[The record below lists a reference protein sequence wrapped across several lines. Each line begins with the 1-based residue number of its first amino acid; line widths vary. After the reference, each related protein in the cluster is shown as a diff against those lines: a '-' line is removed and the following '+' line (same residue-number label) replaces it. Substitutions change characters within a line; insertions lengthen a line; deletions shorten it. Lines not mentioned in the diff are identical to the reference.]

1 MNAPLKTHQHEKH
14 MLAEI
19 WLKNFDSG
27 ELKLATVVRQRQ
39 GTGVESKI
47 SFYTSVMKKTREL
60 RVELKLKAEFFKKM
74 PEFRVLWH
82 E

>member
-14 MLAEI
+14 LLAEI
-19 WLKNFDSG
+19 WLKNIDSG
-27 ELKLATVVRQRQ
+27 ELKLAVLIRRRQ

-47 SFYTSVMKKTREL
+47 SFYNRVMKKTREL
-60 RVELKLKAEFFKKM
+60 RAELKLKAEFFKKM
-74 PEFRVLWH
+74 PEFKVLWH

>member
-14 MLAEI
+14 MLAEV
-19 WLKNFDSG
+19 WLKNMDSG

-39 GTGVESKI
+39 GAGVESKI
-47 SFYTSVMKKTREL
+47 SFYNRVMKTTRGL
-60 RVELKLKAEFFKKM
+60 RAELKLKAEFFKKM
-74 PEFRVLWH
+74 PEFKVLWH